1 MEMKET
7 QLVTFYI
14 GKLSAHNQ
22 AYLCAHYFEGIT
34 DFEERK
40 AALRF
45 AEDSGLNIEDI
56 TKQVVVNIRNRM
68 HDVGDFSGLLV
79 RNNIFLM

>member
-14 GKLSAHNQ
+14 SKLSESNQ
-22 AYLCAHYFEGIT
+22 AYLCANYFEGIT
-34 DFEERK
+34 DWEERK
-40 AALRF
+40 AALGF
-45 AEDSGLNIEDI
+45 AEESGLNTEDI
-56 TKQVVVNIRNRM
+56 TKQVVINIRNRM

-79 RNNIFLM
+79 RNSD